1 MIGTAAAKVFFKC
14 IQNYVMLLFHSE
26 YFGRGE
32 KSKVILSN
40 EWNEKCVMKLW
51 NESVISW
58 YMFSLLSLS
67 WVVHVKDKILDN
79 LRTFDAAK

>member
-1 MIGTAAAKVFFKC
+1 
-14 IQNYVMLLFHSE
+14 
-26 YFGRGE
+26 
-32 KSKVILSN
+32 
-40 EWNEKCVMKLW
+40 MKLW